1 MQENSNVV
9 RSAMVNLLD
18 TDGAYLCFDAGERQ
32 KLYGIGKS
40 NGVQQNR
47 KRKSVLAFSQVNPL
61 PQALHSL

>member
-1 MQENSNVV
+1 
-9 RSAMVNLLD
+9 MVNLLD